1 VYGGEKVQTGF
12 QLEDLRKRKPLENL
26 GVNWRIILKCI
37 FSKGDEEG
45 MDWIDLVQDR
55 QKWQALLNA
64 AMNLWVPQI
73 AANFSISSGPIIVSR
88 KTLSYIVA

>member
-1 VYGGEKVQTGF
+1 
-12 QLEDLRKRKPLENL
+12 LRIL
-26 GVNWRIILKCI
+26 LKCI

-55 QKWQALLNA
+55 QKWRAILNT

-73 AANFSISSGPIIVSR
+73 AANLLAQDLLPSQE
-88 KTLSYIVA
+88 KL

>member
-12 QLEDLRKRKPLENL
+12 QLGDLRKRKHLENL

-45 MDWIDLVQDR
+45 MDWIDLAQERDR
-55 QKWQALLNA
+55 WRALVNA
-64 AMNLWVPQI
+64 VMKFWVP
-73 AANFSISSGPIIVSR
+73 
-88 KTLSYIVA
+88 